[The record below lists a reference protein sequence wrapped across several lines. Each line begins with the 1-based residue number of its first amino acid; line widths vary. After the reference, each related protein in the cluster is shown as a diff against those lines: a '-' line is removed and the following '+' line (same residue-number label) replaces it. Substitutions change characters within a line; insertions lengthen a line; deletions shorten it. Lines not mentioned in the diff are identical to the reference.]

1 MLTNIAAC
9 STPRSGLLQARVSG
23 SKILRPA
30 TTLQLHSPHH
40 GQQIRNFRFGIWSS
54 YLDPEV
60 QRDIRRRQRK
70 LKHKYTESLSRKLK
84 WDQDHLA
91 EDPRA
96 ILRRVVHRYMYPFD
110 VPSKSARF
118 AHIDG
123 AYSWSGRT
131 SGSAKRENH
140 GRVFSS
146 SSNST
151 FGGDFGSWK
160 TELNDM
166 VNSWTKQ
173 KSSTASRAKS
183 SSTANT
189 TSRSESTVNTSQ
201 VEEEYVIDPITNR
214 KVLKK
219 SYGSMDYA
227 PASSPGTF
235 KAYRS
240 QFTVFAPPEF
250 GTEPQQEPVHSNGPP
265 PPGELNKYNDVE
277 LEPDSTEHNGT
288 VYSEEYSL
296 NHLPP
301 DEAAEIREDVEKYG
315 KSEYDQAESL
325 SEAQTQKY
333 DDLHKYNPAQYDS
346 VQDKT
351 EEPIDKYED
360 LDEYKPFRYNES
372 ASLEATPNP
381 EYDDLHKYRPYMH
394 EENATKTEVQPKY
407 DDLDKYDK
415 FEAGEEVK
423 LEESAP
429 KYEDLDKYEASD
441 FIDEVRSE
449 EPAET
454 YKDLNKY
461 NHPFLSEDDQVVA
474 STSDRY
480 NDLHKYQPTD
490 FDDHAFDKKDQ
501 PFEKYGDLNA
511 YKAYRLRDPGSQA
524 SLEQDI
530 VQASLKEFD
539 TKIEMRETL
548 EKSLSDHIMA
558 SDAADLEAIAHVQQ
572 SRERSNTASAA
583 GLTGNFVRD
592 FPEDFS
598 SKWSETTS
606 GLQRGASTNGLGA
619 ESEKQ
624 IEASIHNAERNFS
637 EALSQ
642 STNASVLETALD
654 RQSKSLAQPAAERNK
669 SSMSR
674 RQRPKSDAD
683 PYSRQ
688 PQGLETSYREECGS
702 ESAGTP
708 FVRMYGS
715 PPKIDTQETPEP
727 VAAVPL
733 HELIEDISPA
743 STTPTSHSE
752 PTVYKIL
759 AYDPTMQS
767 VSIAETT
774 SIVPDQATPLTPAD
788 VLLRL
793 SNPTKFFPH
802 FAPLQAQGFEI
813 VSGSGDVL
821 VFRKTRDIT
830 MAPESNS
837 PPINPIDMMG
847 KPTVLPIAAAF
858 ASPTGFVNYDA
869 PAVEPQPPAFRS
881 NIDVRREEPV
891 FSGPKVAAQGS
902 KQPRKKRRI
911 RKVLIGGVWIAG
923 LSYALGVIGEYFV
936 TGGIDGKGPTG
947 F

>member
-1 MLTNIAAC
+1 MLTNIAAH
-9 STPRSGLLQARVSG
+9 STPRSGMLQARASG
-23 SKILRPA
+23 GRILRPA
-30 TTLQLHSPHH
+30 TTTLQLQSPHH
-40 GQQIRNFRFGIWSS
+40 GQQTRAFRFGIWSS

-60 QRDIRRRQRK
+60 QKDIRRRQRK
-70 LKHKYTESLSRKLK
+70 LKHKYAESLGRKLK

-110 VPSKSARF
+110 IHGKSTRF
-118 AHIDG
+118 AHVDG
-123 AYSWSGRT
+123 SYAWSGRT

-146 SSNST
+146 SPNSA

-160 TELNDM
+160 TELDDM

-173 KSSTASRAKS
+173 KSGATSRAKS
-183 SSTANT
+183 SSK
-189 TSRSESTVNTSQ
+189 TSTNASTVNTSQ
-201 VEEEYVIDPITNR
+201 AEEEYVIDPITNR

-219 SYGSMDYA
+219 SYGSMDYT

-240 QFTVFAPPEF
+240 QFTAFAPP
-250 GTEPQQEPVHSNGPP
+250 GLGDQPQREPVHSNGPP
-265 PPGELNKYNDVE
+265 PLGELNKYNDVE
-277 LEPDSTEHNGT
+277 IEPESAAQNSA

-301 DEAAEIREDVEKYG
+301 EEAAEILEDVEKYG
-315 KSEYDQAESL
+315 KSEYDQVESI
-325 SEAQTQKY
+325 SESQAQKY
-333 DDLHKYNPAQYDS
+333 DDLHKYNPAQYDAIQEKS
-346 VQDKT
+346 G
-351 EEPIDKYED
+351 EPIDKYKD
-360 LDEYKPFRYNES
+360 LHEYKPYRYNES
-372 ASLEATPNP
+372 ASLDAAPNP

-394 EENATKTEVQPKY
+394 EENAAKAEAQPKY
-407 DDLDKYDK
+407 DDLDKYEK
-415 FEAGEEVK
+415 FETSEEVRAD
-423 LEESAP
+423 ESAP
-429 KYEDLDKYEASD
+429 KYEDLDKYEASEFLD
-441 FIDEVRSE
+441 QVKPE
-449 EPAET
+449 ESAAA
-454 YKDLNKY
+454 YKDLDKY
-461 NHPFLSEDDQVVA
+461 KQPFVSVDDEVVA
-474 STSDRY
+474 LKSDRY
-480 NDLHKYQPTD
+480 NDLHEYQPTN
-490 FDDHAFDKKDQ
+490 FDDHVFDKKDQ
-501 PFEKYGDLNA
+501 PFEKYGDLSA
-511 YKAYRLRDPGSQA
+511 YKAYRLQDPDSKA

-530 VQASLKEFD
+530 VQACLEEFD
-539 TKIEMRETL
+539 NKAESRETL
-548 EKSLSDHIMA
+548 EKSLSDHIVA
-558 SDAADLEAIAHVQQ
+558 SDAADLEAMAHVHQ
-572 SRERSNTASAA
+572 SRERSKTASAP
-583 GLTGNFVRD
+583 GFTGNFVRD

-598 SKWSETTS
+598 NKWNETSS
-606 GLQRGASTNGLGA
+606 GLQREVSTTKGLD
-619 ESEKQ
+619 SDYEKQ
-624 IEASIHNAERNFS
+624 VQASIQNAERNYS

-642 STNASVLETALD
+642 TTNASVLETALD
-654 RQSKSLAQPAAERNK
+654 RQSKSRAQPAAERNK

-688 PQGLETSYREECGS
+688 PQGLETSFREECGY

-715 PPKIDTQETPEP
+715 SPKVKTQKE
-727 VAAVPL
+727 
-733 HELIEDISPA
+733 
-743 STTPTSHSE
+743 
-752 PTVYKIL
+752 IL
-759 AYDPTMQS
+759 AYDPTMQN

-821 VFRKTRDIT
+821 VFRKTRDIAT
-830 MAPESNS
+830 AHESN
-837 PPINPIDMMG
+837 PHPVNPIDMMG
-847 KPTVLPIAAAF
+847 KPTVHPSAAAF
-858 ASPTGFVNYDA
+858 ASPTGFINYDA
-869 PAVEPQPPAFRS
+869 PTTEEQSPAFRS

-891 FSGPKVAAQGS
+891 FSGPKATAPGS
-902 KQPRKKRRI
+902 KQIRKKRSITKR
-911 RKVLIGGVWIAG
+911 VLIGGVWIAG